1 MMKDA
6 DILFANILSMGDHA
20 TWQKSIDRVSDEL
33 HAWTLKKSGTRWKRV
48 YLVGCG
54 TSLYAGHVSKYI
66 FERLTGLPVEVSQS
80 FAFTNYNNPL
90 LLNPEALVIAIST
103 TGSTESTCRA
113 IELARRQGARTLA
126 FTAVPGS
133 PITQVAETTLH
144 SGGLVSVPVQTETY
158 LQTLIGLYLIA
169 VEIGL
174 RLGRSAKDESAY
186 WRDQFRRA
194 EAITEKFLSSQQR
207 EIEDLVQEFSR
218 ADMVFT
224 VGTGPNFGTAEEASL
239 KVAEMSKMYSL
250 GMEMEEFFHGRDR
263 ELNRTSPMFFISPH
277 GKARERMLDF
287 LTFNRQVRAPSVVLT
302 CEADADLR
310 KAAERILLL
319 EGDLDPLA
327 TPLVSAVPLYL
338 FAYHM
343 GVKRG
348 FDPSARRFPGLL
360 ALQVRYRKGPAPAAP
375 EHA

>member
-20 TWQKSIDRVSDEL
+20 TWQKCIDRVSDEL
-33 HAWTLKKSGTRWKRV
+33 QAWTLKKSGTRWKRI

-54 TSLYAGHVSKYI
+54 TSLYAGQVSKYI
-66 FERLTGLPVEVSQS
+66 FERLTGLPVEVTQS
-80 FAFTNYNNPL
+80 FAFMNYINPMFL
-90 LLNPEALVIAIST
+90 GREALVIAIST
-103 TGSTESTCRA
+103 TGSTESTCQA
-113 IELARRQGARTLA
+113 IELAHRQGAGTLA
-126 FTAVPGS
+126 FTANPGS
-133 PITQVAETTLH
+133 PITQLAETTIH
-144 SGGLVSVPVQTETY
+144 SGGVISVPVQTETY

-169 VEIGL
+169 VEIAA
-174 RLGRSAKDESAY
+174 RLGRSAKGESAY
-186 WRDQFRRA
+186 WQDQFRRA
-194 EAITEKFLSSQQR
+194 EAITVKFLAGQQG

-239 KVAEMSKMYSL
+239 KVAEMAKMYSL

-277 GKARERMLDF
+277 GRARERMLDF
-287 LTFNRQVRAPSVVLT
+287 LTFNRQVGAPSVVLT
-302 CEADADLR
+302 CDADADLR

-327 TPLVSAVPLYL
+327 TPLVFTPPLYL
-338 FAYHM
+338 FAYHL

-360 ALQVRYRKGPAPAAP
+360 ALQVRYRNGLVPGSPMRP
-375 EHA
+375 